1 MTRLLNNLLAYR
13 DRHLKD
19 RKVYAIARS
28 LGALSKKWLRKDY
41 PFRKKAL
48 RQLVQRSRF
57 SEEMAEA
64 LLNALFRELTPP
76 KLLRLL
82 KSELRDPLVLDGFRR
97 DPISGRS
104 HRAEG
109 PRLITHI
116 FSGNVPNPAI
126 LSFILGMLVKSAN
139 LGKVS
144 SKDEG
149 FLEIYLKSLKA
160 WDRRLAGA
168 NVLLVPK
175 DKKSTL
181 RAIRTSG
188 LVIAY
193 GGDESLKA
201 IRSHVPITTP
211 FVGYGHRISFGIYA
225 KEALNKKNLERS
237 AKKTAQDI
245 WMADQRGCLSPSEI
259 FIEAGGEVPLAGFS
273 GALARAM
280 ERSFAAKA
288 WRLPAGPGEAELI
301 GFGARKM
308 VRVRLVRK
316 LEVISKILRP
326 FQKYL
331 QAVSLEA
338 GPARRKKIADHLSAI
353 GVNRICRAG
362 QMQRPPITWHHDG
375 KPNLASWLA
384 WTDMET

>member
-13 DRHLKD
+13 EKYLKN
-19 RKVYAIARS
+19 RKVYEIAQV
-28 LGALSKKWLRKDY
+28 LGALSKKWLRKND

-48 RQLVQRSRF
+48 RRLVQKSRF
-57 SEEMAEA
+57 SEKMVEA
-64 LLNALFRELTPP
+64 LLDALFRELTAP
-76 KLLRLL
+76 KLMRLL
-82 KSELRDPLVLDGFRR
+82 KSELRDPLVLDGFRP
-97 DPISGRS
+97 DPVSGGS

-109 PRLITHI
+109 PRVITHI

-126 LSFILGMLVKSAN
+126 VSFILGMLVKSVN
-139 LGKVS
+139 FGKVS

-149 FLEIYLKSLKA
+149 FLDIYLESLKA

-168 NVLLVPK
+168 NFLLAPK
-175 DKKSTL
+175 DKQSAL
-181 RAIRTSG
+181 RAIQCSN

-201 IRSHVPITTP
+201 VRTHVPVTTP
-211 FVGYGHRISFGIYA
+211 FVGYGHRISFGLYT
-225 KEALNKKNLERS
+225 KEALSKKNLES
-237 AKKTAQDI
+237 FAKKTAQDI
-245 WMADQRGCLSPSEI
+245 WMSDQRGCLSPSEI

-273 GALARAM
+273 EALAKAM
-280 ERSFAAKA
+280 QRLFAAKA
-288 WRLPAGPGEAELI
+288 WRLPAGRGGAQLI

-308 VRVRLVRK
+308 VRVRPVRK
-316 LEVISKILRP
+316 LEAISEILRP

-338 GPARRKKIADHLSAI
+338 GPARRKKIAGNLSAM

-362 QMQRPPITWHHDG
+362 QMQRPPVTWHHDG
-375 KPNLASWLA
+375 KPNLASWLV
-384 WTDMET
+384 WSDLES

>member
-13 DRHLKD
+13 DKHLKN
-19 RKVYAIARS
+19 RKVYAIARA
-28 LGALSKKWLRKDY
+28 LGGLSKKWLQKDY

-48 RQLVQRSRF
+48 RRLVQKSRF
-57 SEEMAEA
+57 SEKMAEA
-64 LLNALFRELTPP
+64 LLNALFRELTTP
-76 KLLRLL
+76 KLMRLL

-97 DPISGRS
+97 NPISGRS

-126 LSFILGMLVKSAN
+126 VSFIFGMLVKSAN

-144 SKDEG
+144 SEDEG
-149 FLEIYLKSLKA
+149 FLDIYLESLKP

-168 NVLLVPK
+168 NFLLASK
-175 DKKSTL
+175 DKKSAL
-181 RAIRTSG
+181 QAIQRSD

-201 IRSHVPITTP
+201 IRSHVPVTTP
-211 FVGYGHRISFGIYA
+211 FVGYGHRMSFGIYA
-225 KEALNKKNLERS
+225 KEALSKKNLERF
-237 AKKTAQDI
+237 AEKTAQDI
-245 WMADQRGCLSPSEI
+245 WMTDQRGCLSPSEI
-259 FIEAGGEVPLAGFS
+259 FVETGGEVTLAGFS
-273 GALARAM
+273 EALAKAM
-280 ERSFAAKA
+280 QRLFAAKA
-288 WRLPAGPGEAELI
+288 WRLPAGEAQLI

-316 LEVISKILRP
+316 WGAVSKILSP

-338 GPARRKKIADHLSAI
+338 SPARRKKIAKRLSVM

-362 QMQRPPITWHHDG
+362 QMQRPPVTWHHDG
-375 KPNLASWLA
+375 KTNFASWLTWA
-384 WTDMET
+384 DLES

>member
-1 MTRLLNNLLAYR
+1 MNNINNLLTHREKY
-13 DRHLKD
+13 LKNC
-19 RKVYAIARS
+19 KVYEIARV

-48 RQLVQRSRF
+48 RRLVQKSRF
-57 SEEMAEA
+57 SEKMAEA
-64 LLNALFRELTPP
+64 LLNALFRELTTP
-76 KLLRLL
+76 KLMRLL
-82 KSELRDPLVLDGFRR
+82 KSELRDPLVLDGFKR

-126 LSFILGMLVKSAN
+126 LSFVLGMLVKSAN

-144 SKDEG
+144 SEDEG
-149 FLEIYLKSLKA
+149 FLDIYLESLKA

-168 NVLLVPK
+168 NFLLAPK
-175 DKKSTL
+175 DKQSAL
-181 RAIRTSG
+181 RAIQCSN

-201 IRSHVPITTP
+201 VRTHVPVTTP
-211 FVGYGHRISFGIYA
+211 FVGYGHRMSFGIYA
-225 KEALNKKNLERS
+225 KEALSKKNLES
-237 AKKTAQDI
+237 FAKKTAQDI
-245 WMADQRGCLSPSEI
+245 WMSDQRGCLSPSEI

-273 GALARAM
+273 GALTRAM

-288 WRLPAGPGEAELI
+288 WRLPAGRGGAQLI

-308 VRVRLVRK
+308 VNVRSVK
-316 LEVISKILRP
+316 NFENVSKILMP
-326 FQKYL
+326 VQKYL

-338 GPARRKKIADHLSAI
+338 GPARRKKIADRLSAM

-362 QMQRPPITWHHDG
+362 QMQRPPVTWHHDG
-375 KPNLASWLA
+375 KPNLASWLV
-384 WTDMET
+384 WSDLES

>member
-1 MTRLLNNLLAYR
+1 MRILDDLLFYR
-13 DRHLKD
+13 EKHLKN

-28 LGALSKKWLRKDY
+28 LGGLSKKWLRKDY

-57 SEEMAEA
+57 SEKMAEE

-76 KLLRLL
+76 KLIQLL

-97 DPISGRS
+97 DPVSGRS

-126 LSFILGMLVKSAN
+126 VSFILGMLVKSAN

-144 SKDEG
+144 SEDEG
-149 FLEIYLKSLKA
+149 FLDIYLESLKA

-168 NVLLVPK
+168 NFLLAPK
-175 DKKSTL
+175 DKQSTL
-181 RAIRTSG
+181 RAIQRSN

-201 IRSHVPITTP
+201 IRNHVPVTTS
-211 FVGYGHRISFGIYA
+211 FVGYGHRMSFGIYA
-225 KEALNKKNLERS
+225 KKALNKKNLERF

-273 GALARAM
+273 GALARTM

-288 WRLPAGPGEAELI
+288 WRLPAGPGEAQLI

-316 LEVISKILRP
+316 LEAISKILRP

-331 QAVSLEA
+331 QAASLEA
-338 GPARRKKIADHLSAI
+338 GPARRKKIADRLSAM

-375 KPNLASWLA
+375 KTNLASWLA
-384 WTDMET
+384 WTDLET